1 MIPEIPWMVGPN
13 HAQPLWKMMDLVS
26 WDDDIPNIFW
36 KKIKKKSSKPPTSP
50 YKFQWRLYLEYHLQ
64 MVNFL
69 KALVLWLN
77 KGGHFWGD
85 RSGQAI
91 SILTLT

>member
-1 MIPEIPWMVGPN
+1 MVGPN

-36 KKIKKKSSKPPTSP
+36 KNLKKSSKPPTSD

-64 MVNFL
+64 MVKFNH
-69 KALVLWLN
+69 

-91 SILTLT
+91 SILLIHFVGW